1 MKIPPYFCNLNNKEV
16 KKKHFVSIRFK
27 NVYGTDYLF
36 EGLVTGKEVDGK
48 VIVSPNKIFKQTWG
62 FDLPDYT
69 SMLIG

>member
-1 MKIPPYFCNLNNKEV
+1 M
-16 KKKHFVSIRFK
+16 KKHFVSIRFK

-48 VIVSPNKIFKQTWG
+48 VIVCPNKIFKQTWG